1 MEQRLV
7 QSPQMIQA
15 MQILQLS
22 GLDLLDR
29 IQQELV
35 ENPFLE
41 VEEGAAA
48 AKDDGKAAQ
57 PGAAGERGSAEKTPQ
72 GATRAEPAAEAGPQ
86 GEADGLTGEPER
98 LEPDSP

>member
-48 AKDDGKAAQ
+48 AKDDAKAAQ
-57 PGAAGERGSAEKTPQ
+57 PGAAGDNGSAEKTPE
-72 GATRAEPAAEAGPQ
+72 GASASEPAAETGPE
-86 GEADGLTGEPER
+86 GAPDGRTEKRGRPQR
-98 LEPDSP
+98 A